1 MLAMTLAAK
10 GTYYDKMTN
19 EMPHRDGSL
28 RWQPSGTPALGTL
41 PDFEYDV

>member
-10 GTYYDKMTN
+10 GTYYDKVTN
-19 EMPHRDGSL
+19 EMPHRDG